1 MNKMKSIYSLLSLKL
16 SIAWLLPAIGLCFYV
31 LVYTG
36 LIDNYPTLGEIMIK
50 AADVLVIGGVVG
62 FLTNIAQTF
71 GIFRKAIEDAFVSND
86 FLEKRKD
93 ISTVQYGEM
102 LQKFY
107 LIKNFQISVMT
118 YSLL

>member
-1 MNKMKSIYSLLSLKL
+1 MNKLKSIYSLLSLKL
-16 SIAWLLPAIGLCFYV
+16 SIAWLLPAVGLCFYV

-36 LIDNYPTLGEIMIK
+36 LIDNCSTLGEIMIK

-62 FLTNIAQTF
+62 FLTNID
-71 GIFRKAIEDAFVSND
+71 RHLES
-86 FLEKRKD
+86 LEKLLKTLLSQM
-93 ISTVQYGEM
+93 ISWKRERTFLQYGEM